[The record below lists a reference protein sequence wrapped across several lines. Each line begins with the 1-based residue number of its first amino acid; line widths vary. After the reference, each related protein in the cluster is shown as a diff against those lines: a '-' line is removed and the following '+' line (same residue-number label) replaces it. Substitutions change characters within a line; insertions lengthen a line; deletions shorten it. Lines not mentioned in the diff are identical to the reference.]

1 MKIIMGSVVRG
12 FTLKNALKAYLE
24 KQGHEIIDVGC
35 HQTDRFVK
43 FTSIAERIAKALQ
56 EGAAP
61 LAISCCGSGTGAN
74 ICANKFKNISAVC
87 CESELV
93 ARFAR
98 LVNDCNCLCL
108 GESVVTPEMACR
120 IADIFISTNFQD
132 AKGTPQDILD
142 FWKEARD
149 EAMGRGINA
158 ETREIETL

>member
-12 FTLKNALKAYLE
+12 YALKMAIKTNLE
-24 KQGHEIIDVGC
+24 KQGHEVIDVGC
-35 HQTDRFVK
+35 FQTDKFVK
-43 FTSIAERIAKALQ
+43 FPSIAQRIANALQ

-61 LAISCCGSGTGAN
+61 LAISCCGSGTGAC
-74 ICANKFKNISAVC
+74 ICANKFKNISAVS
-87 CESELV
+87 CESELT

-120 IADIFISTNFQD
+120 IADVFISTDFQD
-132 AKGTPQDILD
+132 AKGTAQNILD

-149 EAMGRGINA
+149 EAMGKGIIA
-158 ETREIETL
+158 ESREIEII